1 MKLPNLAGV
10 ITLILNLIY
19 WLCCSQLTSGSFQD
33 CKWLPVAP
41 FPLKPLW
48 PFLFHKVS
56 LALSSIIGTPFTT
69 ALKFCCLRNFVV
81 SKIYSKLF
89 WGALNVLWP
98 IGTKVGTTVSLE
110 QPGFWFKK
118 KKKEGVIIWCIMI
131 CIYIHC
137 VSGRLPECIS
147 HTLLF
152 EQHSCAW
159 SSGLCFLPL
168 AVY

>member
-89 WGALNVLWP
+89 WGALNV
-98 IGTKVGTTVSLE
+98 
-110 QPGFWFKK
+110 KK